1 MKTKR
6 CLILNIISS
15 NEEKGLDKKYIEAL
29 NKSHFGSKKI
39 LDDVIKENQ
48 LQFVD

>member
-1 MKTKR
+1 MKKKD
-6 CLILNIISS
+6 LM
-15 NEEKGLDKKYIEAL
+15 KKYIEAL